1 MKTACLALILSIATF
16 CAHAQSNAQKI
27 AHFDK
32 NWRKISND
40 KSAVYYR
47 TVEPSGNIFIV
58 RDYVVFGDV
67 LEMEAECI
75 EYIPNLI
82 RHGSTKRYYKNGNL
96 SESSTYKDNTR
107 VGVVTYYYET
117 GTPRE
122 KLEFIDKKTLHRQH
136 YAEDGKE
143 LLANGNGTLTGEDE
157 DGATIYTVVKYYEY
171 FKCYKLKT
179 AKDTVFLT
187 AQKLAEYP
195 GGLSQLGADIGR
207 KMTYPK
213 RARKAGI
220 EGTVYVSFV
229 INKVGKIEDVQIIK
243 GFDTECDEEA
253 MRVISELKPWT
264 PAIER
269 GKVVK
274 SRYVLPIKFSLS

>member
-1 MKTACLALILSIATF
+1 MKTHCLALILSIGAF
-16 CAHAQSNAQKI
+16 YAHAQSNAQKI
-27 AHFDK
+27 AYFDK
-32 NWRKISND
+32 DWKKIPND
-40 KSAVYYR
+40 KGAVYYR
-47 TVEPSGNIFIV
+47 TVEPSGDIFIV
-58 RDYVVFGDV
+58 RDYLVSGG
-67 LEMEAECI
+67 LLQMEAECS
-75 EYIPNLI
+75 EYIPSLI
-82 RHGSTKRYYKNGNL
+82 RHGSTKRYYENGNL
-96 SESSTYKDNTR
+96 CESSTYKDNAR

-117 GTPRE
+117 GIPKE

-136 YAEDGKE
+136 YTEDGKE
-143 LLANGNGTLTGEDE
+143 LLANGNGMLTAKDDDGE
-157 DGATIYTVVKYYEY
+157 TIYTAVKDYEY

-187 AQKLAEYP
+187 AQKVAEYP
-195 GGLSQLGADIGR
+195 GGVSQLSVDIGR

-229 INKVGKIEDVQIIK
+229 INKTGKIEDVQIVK

-253 MRVISELKPWT
+253 MRVISELKTWT

-274 SRYVLPIKFSLS
+274 SRYVLPLKFSLS